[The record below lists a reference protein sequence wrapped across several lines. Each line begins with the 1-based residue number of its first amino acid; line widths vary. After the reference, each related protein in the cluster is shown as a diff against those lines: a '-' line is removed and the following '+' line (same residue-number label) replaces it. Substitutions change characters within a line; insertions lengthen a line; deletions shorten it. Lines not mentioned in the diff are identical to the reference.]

1 MIWLSFI
8 AEKANFLSILKTVFT
23 FYILS
28 GNHRKII
35 AGRTQCVVH
44 SFAIFSNNILGITV
58 RMPYVLYK
66 KNHPLSWFTSWIR
79 TYMQD
84 GWGFVGLGDSWTV
97 LFEHNLRN
105 FVAENENI
113 FCINPQDDFYI
124 LSENDRKIA
133 AGHSLLFTALLFFL
147 NNFLG
152 IKVNNHLAPLNA
164 RVLYKTIHTLSGFT
178 SVIHAL

>member
-28 GNHRKII
+28 GNYRKII

-84 GWGFVGLGDSWTV
+84 GWGFVGLGDSWTI

-105 FVAENENI
+105 FVAENENFFVSILKMI
-113 FCINPQDDFYI
+113 FTSFQ
-124 LSENDRKIA
+124 
-133 AGHSLLFTALLFFL
+133 
-147 NNFLG
+147 
-152 IKVNNHLAPLNA
+152 
-164 RVLYKTIHTLSGFT
+164 KTIVKSPPDTVCCSQLCYFF
-178 SVIHAL
+178 